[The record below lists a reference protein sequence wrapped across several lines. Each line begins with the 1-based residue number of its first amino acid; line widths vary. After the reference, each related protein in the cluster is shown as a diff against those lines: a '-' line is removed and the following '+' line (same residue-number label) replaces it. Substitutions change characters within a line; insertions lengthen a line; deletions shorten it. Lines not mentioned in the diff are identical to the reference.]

1 MPLLPRIFLVSVK
14 SKCADVES
22 VYTPVRQD
30 ASDIIRHILKI
41 PFVDKPVD
49 LPGFFVAL
57 IRGVGIVN
65 NADKADA
72 PNREQA
78 VNVLLYKLQFAC
90 KTRLRFA
97 ENNIKLA
104 LFCVGKQSVKFR
116 TLTVRPRVIIVAVNV
131 V

>member
-1 MPLLPRIFLVSVK
+1 MWNPFTRRFVRTLRIL
-14 SKCADVES
+14 
-22 VYTPVRQD
+22 
-30 ASDIIRHILKI
+30 SDHILKI

-78 VNVLLYKLQFAC
+78 VNVLLYKLQFAW
-90 KTRLRFA
+90 
-97 ENNIKLA
+97 
-104 LFCVGKQSVKFR
+104 
-116 TLTVRPRVIIVAVNV
+116 
-131 V
+131 

>member
-1 MPLLPRIFLVSVK
+1 M
-14 SKCADVES
+14 ES

-65 NADKADA
+65 NTDKTDA

-78 VNVLLYKLQFAC
+78 VNVLLYQLQFAC
-90 KTRLRFA
+90 KT
-97 ENNIKLA
+97 
-104 LFCVGKQSVKFR
+104 
-116 TLTVRPRVIIVAVNV
+116 
-131 V
+131 